1 MHISVFHA
9 NKGSLLGHRF
19 AYTMLTE
26 VYEGCDILA
35 KVAFLNGTAGIS
47 GMCLVNINQGTMP
60 SSDDILAIFN
70 GRKFARLESEI
81 ILNDLCEA
89 LYQESRRRAMDI
101 AKLHVRQLA
110 GELLS
115 WQNTGVLGDG
125 TKLEELALICA
136 EFRLAGD
143 HYQEAE
149 HLVTT
154 AALVFATQATQV
166 E

>member
-1 MHISVFHA
+1 MHISIFHSIKA
-9 NKGSLLGHRF
+9 PLVGHRF

-47 GMCLVNINQGTMP
+47 GMCLVNINKGTMP
-60 SSDDILAIFN
+60 SSDDILAVFN

-81 ILNDLCEA
+81 ILNDLCES
-89 LYQESRRRAMDI
+89 LYQESRRRAMDM

-125 TKLEELALICA
+125 TKLEELASICA
-136 EFRLAGD
+136 EYRLAGD

-149 HLVTT
+149 RLVTT
-154 AALVFATQATQV
+154 EALVFTNQATQV